1 MITEKEK
8 EAVEELCQ
16 YVDNFCKETNLS
28 AFMSVAA
35 SEDHPDGLE
44 QIAGSI
50 ITGKCEYVVGA
61 ISRTVKA
68 DSRVY
73 MLLFMA
79 LMQACTR
86 KTDINTIPFG
96 ENLNMN

>member
-1 MITEKEK
+1 MITEKQK
-8 EAVEELCQ
+8 EAVKKLCQ
-16 YVDNFCKETNLS
+16 YVDNFCEENGLS

-50 ITGKCEYVVGA
+50 ITGKTEHIVGS
-61 ISRTVKA
+61 ISGIVKA
-68 DSRVY
+68 NNKVY
-73 MLLFMA
+73 MLLSVA

-86 KTDINTIPFG
+86 KADINAIPFG
-96 ENLNMN
+96 GDLNMN